1 MLTGSADFAVG
12 LIWVGLPCWEV
23 LSVNMFTFFFL
34 DQFPQ
39 RSLFLSSAWQVRLP
53 GFWELS
59 A

>member
-34 DQFPQ
+34 DQFP
-39 RSLFLSSAWQVRLP
+39 REASFCLLP
-53 GFWELS
+53 GRS
-59 A
+59 GCRGAGS